1 MKALKQL
8 RLMEKASESIS
19 DGDLVD
25 SLIHGYI
32 SSSRFISPHFDMAS
46 QT

>member
-8 RLMEKASESIS
+8 KLMEKASESIS

-32 SSSRFISPHFDMAS
+32 SSSRFLFSSF
-46 QT
+46 